1 MPKFTKAQPAKAP
14 EGPPKTVF
22 VSRHEN
28 HILGGGP
35 EVVKFQGGRF
45 ETTSPAVVEWL
56 RNHPDFGVAFTVEEE
71 PPATAPTE
79 QPEEGEDDAG
89 V

>member
-35 EVVKFQGGRF
+35 ELVKFQGGRF
-45 ETTSPAVVEWL
+45 ETTNPAVVEWL
-56 RNHPDFGVAFTVEEE
+56 KFHGDFGVAFTVEEKA
-71 PPATAPTE
+71 PAPTG
-79 QPEEGEDDAG
+79 QLEEDEDDAG